1 MSATTAFYVTPSTSL
16 VLIKN
21 LSTTNVVY
29 LSNFNVPSFSVTVR
43 DTTGRSAIQSNPV
56 VLSTTGLAKFAD
68 GSSSYLL
75 NQPYGLVNVS
85 LRTPASWQINH
96 TSGQV
101 PSTAAA
107 NVGALSTITSFIDY
121 FSSAQKYISTY
132 AVENLT
138 TPNSISIANPFLF
151 STLSTFGNVL
161 FEGKL
166 NVYGDVLL
174 QNTLYVSG
182 VTRLLSSIYAT
193 DTQPLSSP
201 VYVLSSMN
209 VTGDVFVGEDIFI
222 KSTLTLH
229 STIQVQ
235 TLQVTR
241 STVENVALLTDSLQ
255 VGGLV
260 STLGS
265 LRVDG
270 DTTIG
275 NNLTL
280 TKQVST
286 SGGLFSTLNLYVHD
300 DVSILQ
306 NLSSIADTSFASSFQ
321 TLQSLT
327 TKNTL
332 SLASTIGITGTLYT
346 SSFSTLSFSTLGSF
360 STLQL
365 VLLSTVNIAGN
376 LSTSYFQTY
385 QYLSIGGNVATLGT
399 ISSLSTLHVKGDVAA
414 IRDSIL
420 GSAHTSSSV
429 GVGGNLSVYGST
441 FASHVTIQEGLK
453 SKSLETQGYTN
464 IEGDV
469 GVGNNV
475 YIDGTLRVIGPSHIS
490 SFIVNSFLL
499 SNLQIMTSS
508 PFTSFQVSSLH
519 ASTLQ
524 TDFTRISTLQPDS
537 MTVSSTYASTT
548 QFQTAITQNA
558 IFNSVYTDSLF
569 VGNYESLAK
578 TSQPKFVVGV
588 KSQFLEGLSSIDVRT
603 DRLEA
608 SGIINGNPVGNVSYL
623 SNVPMV
629 FPTVSAISV
638 YLSTLTLSSLYTSS
652 FSVSTLVNDNL
663 LDVYS
668 TVITQYLVLES
679 QGFEPRYDVNQFL
692 NINPTLLS
700 LNRSL
705 YFDRLTNRIGLF
717 VSSPTVDMDISGYIY
732 ASNIYYSSIN
742 PIRISSEGTVL
753 FSTILVSSSHIEDSL
768 QYGAQ
773 GIRVFSQNSLNGN
786 TYVEINQA
794 VSSFSNTFGI
804 YDCIEQ
810 SSILLNSAVQIYR
823 NQRVGINGVNPTTGE
838 LVLARHDLDV
848 FDTIRTDEVYVST
861 VNLSQSLQTT
871 SYVTPY
877 LLINC
882 NVPLPINTLSVSVDK
897 LSIDGLMTLR
907 TSQLPTSRYVGIN
920 TLNPQCSM
928 DVRGNAYFSSMNVFQ
943 NLLTNNV
950 AMSFQQL

>member
-16 VLIKN
+16 VLIKD
-21 LSTTNVVY
+21 LSNINVVY
-29 LSNFNVPSFSVTVR
+29 LPNYNVPSFSVTVR
-43 DTTGRSAIQSNPV
+43 DTTGVSAIQSNPV
-56 VLSTTGLAKFAD
+56 VLSTTALAKFAD
-68 GSSSYLL
+68 GSYSYLL

-85 LRTPASWQINH
+85 LRTPTSWQINH

-107 NVGALSTITSFIDY
+107 NVGALSTFVSFIDY
-121 FSSAQKYISTY
+121 FSSAQKHISTY

-138 TPNSISIANPFLF
+138 TPNSISIASPFLF
-151 STLSTFGNVL
+151 STLSTFGSVL
-161 FEGKL
+161 FQGKL

-193 DTQPLSSP
+193 DTQPLSNP

-209 VTGDVFVGEDIFI
+209 VTDDVFVGQGIFV
-222 KSTLTLH
+222 KSTLTLR
-229 STIQVQ
+229 STIQVE
-235 TLQVTR
+235 TLQVTL
-241 STVENVALLTDSLQ
+241 STVANVALLADTLQ
-255 VGGLV
+255 VGGLI
-260 STLGS
+260 STLGN

-270 DTTIG
+270 DTVIG

-280 TKQVST
+280 TKEVST
-286 SGGLFSTLNLYVHD
+286 SGGRFSTVNLFVHD
-300 DVSILQ
+300 NVSILQ
-306 NLSSIADTSFASSFQ
+306 NLSSLADTSFASSFQ
-321 TLQSLT
+321 TLQSMT
-327 TKNTL
+327 TKNTI
-332 SLASTIGITGTLYT
+332 SLASTIGITGSLYT
-346 SSFSTLSFSTLGSF
+346 SSFSTLSFSTFGSL

-365 VLLSTVNIAGN
+365 LLLSTVSIAGN

-385 QYLSIGGNVATLGT
+385 EYLSIGGSVATPAT
-399 ISSLSTLHVKGDVAA
+399 VSSLSTLHVNGDVVVLGN
-414 IRDSIL
+414 SIL
-420 GSAHTSSSV
+420 GTAHTSSSV

-441 FASHVTIQEGLK
+441 FASHTTIQQDLV
-453 SKSLETQGYTN
+453 SKSIETQGYTE
-464 IEGDV
+464 IQGSI

-475 YIDGTLRVIGPSHIS
+475 YIDGNLRVLGPSYIS

-548 QFQTAITQNA
+548 QFQNAITENA
-558 IFNSVYTDSLF
+558 IFESVYTDSLF
-569 VGNYESLAK
+569 LGNYDSLAK
-578 TSQPKFVVGV
+578 ASQPKFVVGV
-588 KSQFLEGLSSIDVRT
+588 KSQFIEGLSSIDVRT
-603 DRLEA
+603 DSLEA
-608 SGIINGNPVGNVSYL
+608 SGVINGNPTGTVSYL

-652 FSVSTLVNDNL
+652 FSVSTFINNNL

-705 YFDRLTNRIGLF
+705 YFDRVTNRIGLF

-742 PIRISSEGTVL
+742 PIRISSEGIVL
-753 FSTILVSSSHIEDSL
+753 FSTILVSSTHIQDSL
-768 QYGAQ
+768 QYGTQ
-773 GIRVFSQNSLNGN
+773 GIRIFSQNSLDGN

-794 VSSFSNTFGI
+794 ASSFSNTFGI

-810 SSILLNSAVQIYR
+810 TSILLNSAVQIYR
-823 NQRVGINGVNPTTGE
+823 GQRVGINGVNPTTGE
-838 LVLARHDLDV
+838 LLLPTHNLDV
-848 FDTIRTDEVYVST
+848 FDTIRSDEVYVST

-871 SYVTPY
+871 SYMTPY
-877 LLINC
+877 LLINS
-882 NVPLPINTLSVSVDK
+882 NVPIPINTLSVSVDK
-897 LSIDGLMTLR
+897 LSIDGLMTLQ
-907 TSQLPTSRYVGIN
+907 TSQLTSSRYVGIN
-920 TLNPQCSM
+920 TLDPRCSM
-928 DVRGNAYFSSMNVFQ
+928 DVRGNAYFSSMNVLQ
-943 NLLTNNV
+943 NLLTNSV
-950 AMSFQQL
+950 AMSFQEL